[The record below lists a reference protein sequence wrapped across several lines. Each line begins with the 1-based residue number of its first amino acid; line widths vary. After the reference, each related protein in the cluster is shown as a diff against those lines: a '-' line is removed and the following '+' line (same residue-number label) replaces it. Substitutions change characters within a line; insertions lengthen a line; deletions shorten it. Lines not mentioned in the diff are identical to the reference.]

1 MDANLGDANLGFNIF
16 TLLFLGGTFAAA
28 LVARLGGFAFGI
40 VAAAMWLYI
49 LSPLHTATLIMGLG
63 LVVQGYSVWKLR
75 HALDGRRLAPLLIG
89 TAFGVPLGVFVL
101 AHADPRSLRLGTGV
115 VLVLFSL
122 YGLLRP
128 NLRPIKAAPFSGD
141 LGAGFLNGVLG
152 GATGLAGII
161 AVIWCQL
168 RVWAKDQQRAVFQP
182 VGVATFALS
191 AAWLGGQGSI
201 SREVVPLFVAALPV
215 LLAGTWLG
223 LKFYG
228 RLDEAQFRKIVLVLL
243 LASGVVLFLR

>member
-1 MDANLGDANLGFNIF
+1 MHANLDPNLGFNIF

-28 LVARLGGFAFGI
+28 LVAGLGGFAFGI

-49 LSPLHTATLIMGLG
+49 LTPLETATLIMGLG

-89 TAFGVPLGVFVL
+89 TALGVPLGVFIL
-101 AHADPRSLRLGTGV
+101 AHADPRYLRLGIGV

-128 NLRPIKAAPFSGD
+128 NLKPIKVAPVSGD

-168 RVWAKDQQRAVFQP
+168 RGWAKDQQRAVFQP

-201 SREVVPLFVAALPV
+201 SREGLPLFAVA
-215 LLAGTWLG
+215 
-223 LKFYG
+223 F
-228 RLDEAQFRKIVLVLL
+228 
-243 LASGVVLFLR
+243 